1 MGNKLKPE
9 KPALL
14 QHVYDKFKAEGKW
27 PSVRQVQIE
36 LVDLGPIQAVAE
48 RIGGEYVRCEYPG
61 VGSVCS
67 LGLKGVALCKGA
79 KGDIENFLATIRY
92 AAARYVETESAA
104 CISGAILQSELGMTQ
119 PDAQRVC
126 VLWKTA
132 HGLWSSHRPVG
143 DDVEIKVSD
152 EIVHYQGVQS
162 LDEFWARGERL
173 KQQTM
178 QGASQSVSRRVRKSQ
193 SKPPSQPAT
202 VMFEHVE
209 KIVNDGIR
217 ALVEQDA
224 RELEKALQAGMWK
237 AAVILAG
244 GCAEAVLLDLFG
256 RHPDLISKHFK
267 SNSLGDATLGTL
279 IDKARAANLVPEAE
293 REMASAIR
301 RWRNLIHPALALQD
315 SPPSAET
322 AQAAVAVLNLLLKRV
337 VGTTSKTGI

>member
-1 MGNKLKPE
+1 MKTKIRPE
-9 KPALL
+9 GQALL

-48 RIGGEYVRCEYPG
+48 MIGSEYVRCDYG
-61 VGSVCS
+61 DGVCS
-67 LGLKGVALCKGA
+67 LELKGVALCEGTQ
-79 KGDIENFLATIRY
+79 GDIENFLATIRY
-92 AAARYVETESAA
+92 AAQLYVETATSPR
-104 CISGAILQSELGMTQ
+104 ISGAILQSALGMTQ
-119 PDAQRVC
+119 PDAQRAC
-126 VLWKTA
+126 VLLKTA
-132 HGLWSSHRPVG
+132 HGFWSSHKPVG

-162 LDEFWARGERL
+162 LDEFWARDERL

-193 SKPPSQPAT
+193 SKPPPQPAT

-209 KIVNDGIR
+209 KITDDGIR

-244 GCAEAVLLDLFG
+244 GCAEAVLLDLFA
-256 RHPDLISKHFK
+256 RHPDLSTKHFK
-267 SNSLGDATLGTL
+267 GKNPGNAMFGALV
-279 IDKARAANLVPEAE
+279 DKARDAGLITQAE
-293 REMASAIR
+293 RDMASAMR
-301 RWRNLIHPALALQD
+301 QWRNLTHPALALRESLPALRRRRQRWRYL
-315 SPPSAET
+315 T
-322 AQAAVAVLNLLLKRV
+322 CF
-337 VGTTSKTGI
+337 